1 MIFLICLEELHS
13 LEAPTSF
20 VFQLQLEGGS
30 NPLVSQAT
38 TRGKLQLPKYLATTR
53 RRLQPPKFFSYNQ
66 KVATTTCPCPV
77 QPPWSR
83 SRMMEPLSQN
93 HCEIYRCKPVPIN
106 LNHAS
111 TMHQPIPKPVINLY
125 HKQVHPTMYQ
135 VCTNHVSTTH
145 QLWLIN
151 MYQHHQLYT
160 SCMCQLINYLS
171 QPCTQLVP
179 QPKYIIN
186 FIIQIWFVTL

>member
-30 NPLVSQAT
+30 NPLASQAT
-38 TRGKLQLPKYLATTR
+38 TWGKLQIPNSLATTK
-53 RRLQPPKFFSYNQ
+53 RRLQPPMFSGYNQ

-77 QPPWSR
+77 LPPWNI
-83 SRMMEPLSQN
+83 SRMMEPLSYY
-93 HCEIYRCKPVPIN
+93 HYEIYRCKHVPIN
-106 LNHAS
+106 LNYAS
-111 TMHQPIPKPVINLY
+111 TCTINKCINHAPTCTKQLVINLY
-125 HKQVHPTMYQ
+125 HKQVHPTMYE

-171 QPCTQLVP
+171 QPCTQHVP
-179 QPKYIIN
+179 
-186 FIIQIWFVTL
+186 